1 MSRRDVA
8 ALGLSMAAA
17 ACIGEAGAKS
27 ADARDILAHVDPEL
41 RDAARMLLSLS
52 VRGED
57 TVAVMRASRAAPE
70 LPRRADIAVAEIRV
84 PGAKGAPDVPLYV
97 INAKPGTRRP
107 GILHMHGGG
116 FIVGAASFD
125 VPMLQHMAADLD
137 AVIVTVDYRLAPET
151 RYAGSIEDNYCGLA
165 WMYAHPEELGLD
177 RARIAVAGES
187 AGGGHAALLAIAAR
201 DRGEI
206 PVAFQLLVYPM
217 LDDRTGSSRAVAP
230 PVGSLLWTPA
240 RNRLGWSA
248 FLGQEAGT
256 DGVPVAAVPARTA
269 DLAGLPPAWIGVG
282 SIDLFVQED
291 IDYGRRLIEAGVATE
306 LLVVSG
312 AFHGFDLLAPEASPS
327 ARFRRSRIDAL
338 RHAFN
343 QSGA

>member
-8 ALGLSMAAA
+8 ELGLSMALAT
-17 ACIGEAGAKS
+17 CVGEPGAQD
-27 ADARDILAHVDPEL
+27 ADMGDILAHVDPEL
-41 RDAARMLLSLS
+41 RDAARMLLSVPALAH
-52 VRGED
+52 E
-57 TVAVMRASRAAPE
+57 TVAAMRSSRAAPE
-70 LPRRADIAVAEIRV
+70 LPRRGDIAVTETRIL
-84 PGAKGAPDVPLYV
+84 GGQNAPDVPVYI
-97 INAKPGTRRP
+97 INANPGTKRP

-116 FIVGAASFD
+116 FVVGAAGFD
-125 VPMLQHMAADLD
+125 VPMLQHMAAELD

-151 RYAGSIEDNYCGLA
+151 RYAGSVEDNYRGLA

-177 RARIAVAGES
+177 RTRIAVAGES

-206 PVAFQLLVYPM
+206 PVAFQSLVYPM

-230 PVGSLLWTPA
+230 PIGSLLWTAA

-256 DGVPVAAVPARTA
+256 DKVPVAAVPARTA
-269 DLAGLPPAWIGVG
+269 NLAGLPPAWIGVG

-291 IDYGRRLIEAGVATE
+291 IDYGRRLIEAGAATE
-306 LLVVSG
+306 LLVVPG

-327 ARFRRSRIDAL
+327 ARFWRSRIDAL

-343 QSGA
+343 PISA